1 MKNIVVFHGRGCSA
15 CHEQMQ
21 FLAHHGFSFT
31 AKDVV
36 SDMTA
41 RNELLSL
48 GSKALPTTV
57 IDGETVIGFDKKRLS
72 ELLSIR

>member
-1 MKNIVVFHGRGCSA
+1 VKNIVVFHGQVCTA

-21 FLAHHGFSFT
+21 FLTHHGISFT

-36 SDMTA
+36 FDVAA

-48 GSKALPTTV
+48 GSKTLPTTI
-57 IDGETVIGFDKKRLS
+57 IDGEIIIGFEKQRLS
-72 ELLSIR
+72 ELLDI

>member
-1 MKNIVVFHGRGCSA
+1 MKNIVVFHGQGCSA

-21 FLAHHGFSFT
+21 FLTRHGISFT

-36 SDMTA
+36 SDMAA

-48 GSKALPTTV
+48 GSKTLPTTV
-57 IDGETVIGFDKKRLS
+57 IDGEIIVGFDKQRLS
-72 ELLSIR
+72 ELLGV

>member
-1 MKNIVVFHGRGCSA
+1 MKNIVVFHGQGCSA

-21 FLAHHGFSFT
+21 FFACHGISFT

-36 SDMTA
+36 SDISA

-48 GSKALPTTV
+48 GSKTLPTTI
-57 IDGETVIGFDKKRLS
+57 IDGEIIVGFQKQRLS
-72 ELLSIR
+72 ALLGI